1 MRVAEGDAAW
11 VCVRSGKPRL
21 TNGVVCDLDVLE
33 VTCRPVVRPASA
45 ERESRQVWTCM
56 RTDGRAKISI
66 ALEVPQFHS
75 SITDFDPPSCSSRAT
90 APTIVVEAVQPMM
103 LEMPRHGQN
112 RQNML
117 VHGNL
122 LRRNAVRKYTA
133 TALRSQSWPTSE
145 HSFCIGQPSTA
156 VNSVCPRQ

>member
-11 VCVRSGKPRL
+11 VCARSGKPRL

-66 ALEVPQFHS
+66 ALEVPH
-75 SITDFDPPSCSSRAT
+75 
-90 APTIVVEAVQPMM
+90 
-103 LEMPRHGQN
+103 
-112 RQNML
+112 
-117 VHGNL
+117 
-122 LRRNAVRKYTA
+122 
-133 TALRSQSWPTSE
+133 
-145 HSFCIGQPSTA
+145 STA
-156 VNSVCPRQ
+156 ASQISILQAVAVVPQHPQSL